1 MTLDEAIKH
10 CKDVARDNRAKAEEE
25 WRAFSIY
32 PFGNIEESATFVDRC
47 NECAEQ
53 HEQLAQWLEELK
65 EYIESGEYKYSS
77 PNIGQEEV
85 ELCIAVLEKEIDG
98 CWISVDDILPE
109 NAERYKGRK
118 VIDVLV
124 TTEKGLVTK
133 VQRQC
138 YRGSWSWGRIFSR
151 VVAWMPLPK
160 AYKIEK

>member
-1 MTLDEAIKH
+1 MIE
-10 CKDVARDNRAKAEEE
+10 CKKLIEDLKPYLINNSIHKNDLAE
-25 WRAFSIY
+25 
-32 PFGNIEESATFVDRC
+32 V
-47 NECAEQ
+47 
-53 HEQLAQWLEELK
+53 
-65 EYIESGEYKYSS
+65 
-77 PNIGQEEV
+77 
-85 ELCIAVLEKEIDG
+85 IANQPRVNT
-98 CWISVDDILPE
+98 WISVEDMLPE

-160 AYKIEK
+160 PYKED

>member
-1 MTLDEAIKH
+1 MNKTLK
-10 CKDVARDNRAKAEEE
+10 K
-25 WRAFSIY
+25 
-32 PFGNIEESATFVDRC
+32 
-47 NECAEQ
+47 
-53 HEQLAQWLEELK
+53 LK

-118 VIDVLV
+118 VI
-124 TTEKGLVTK
+124 VTK

-138 YRGSWSWGRIFSR
+138 YRDSWSWGRIFSR
-151 VVAWMPLPK
+151 VVAWMPLPEP
-160 AYKIEK
+160 YKDKN

>member
-1 MTLDEAIKH
+1 MEK
-10 CKDVARDNRAKAEEE
+10 NRAVLYLRLSKEDVECC
-25 WRAFSIY
+25 
-32 PFGNIEESATFVDRC
+32 IE
-47 NECAEQ
+47 
-53 HEQLAQWLEELK
+53 
-65 EYIESGEYKYSS
+65 
-77 PNIGQEEV
+77 
-85 ELCIAVLEKEIDG
+85 VLEKEVVG
-98 CWISVDDILPE
+98 NWISVDYMLPE

-160 AYKIEK
+160 PYKEGEAVENKEDH